1 MCKGFFVIR
10 RIRDIMENRYGLMKE
25 NINVKG
31 IRSIFVPFEN
41 IFSFWQRIN
50 DMSRQII
57 SRSLFMLL

>member
-1 MCKGFFVIR
+1 
-10 RIRDIMENRYGLMKE
+10 MENRYGLMKE